1 MNNVEIMGGLGN
13 QLFQYAFSRYLQK
26 LGVKNVVLRKD
37 FFTIQFPENNG
48 ITKREF
54 VLDKYNTQYVVAAGE
69 KTYRDYCDEND
80 YRDDYA
86 VGSDEVLYEGYWQN
100 IDFYN
105 AVKKE
110 IQEELKLKPE
120 FIDDSMAAVEKD
132 MSSCN
137 SVALHIRRSDYL
149 TQVNAQIFEQLTQD
163 YYASAVSIIE
173 QYTHEKPVLYI
184 FSDDPKYAAEN
195 MKDFMGCRTVI
206 MPSGEP
212 YQDMYLMTKAK
223 HNIIANSTFSWWGAT
238 LNANP
243 DNITVAPSRW
253 MKGRT
258 VNLYH
263 KDWITL

>member
-13 QLFQYAFSRYLQK
+13 QLFQYVFSRYLQK

-37 FFTIQFPENNG
+37 FFTIQFRENNE

-54 VLDKYNTQYVVAAGE
+54 VLDKYNTRYVVAAGE

-163 YYASAVSIIE
+163 YYASAASVIE

-184 FSDDPKYAAEN
+184 FSDDPEYAAEN

-206 MPSGEP
+206 MPSREP
-212 YQDMYLMTKAK
+212 YQDMYLMTKTK

-238 LNANP
+238 LNANS